1 MKPGQKKVL
10 CFTSIQLFQL
20 SSSSNSY
27 FQKQETIT
35 ITCTFKILMDFTSF
49 FTNLNLDTFPNI
61 TSNFMI
67 IEFF

>member
-35 ITCTFKILMDFTSF
+35 ITCTFKV
-49 FTNLNLDTFPNI
+49 LNGFYFIFYKFKFGYFP
-61 TSNFMI
+61 
-67 IEFF
+67 